1 MTNLNKKFTENAKK
15 NFRFGLFYFS
25 AFFEGPV
32 GQIATLQKISERMDD
47 AKFIFASSIFFDIF
61 CKVVI

>member
-32 GQIATLQKISERMDD
+32 GQIATLQKISSKLDS
-47 AKFIFASSIFFDIF
+47 AKIDPPKSP
-61 CKVVI
+61 

>member
-32 GQIATLQKISERMDD
+32 GQIATLQKISEKMDD
-47 AKFIFASSIFFDIF
+47 ASAFELGDIF
-61 CKVVI
+61 I